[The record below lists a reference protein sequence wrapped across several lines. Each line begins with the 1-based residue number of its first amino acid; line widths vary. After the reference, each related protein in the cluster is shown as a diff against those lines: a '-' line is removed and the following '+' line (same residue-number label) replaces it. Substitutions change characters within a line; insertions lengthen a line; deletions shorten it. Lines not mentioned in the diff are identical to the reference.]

1 MSQVKVAATNKAVIL
16 AAGRG
21 SRLREL
27 GPSKPLTHVDGIP
40 LIERVI
46 RTAAEGGA
54 DGIVVV
60 TGYLGDDVRRFLDAL
75 SGRVDIS
82 IEYAAHTEWHMG
94 NGRSLLAAAPL
105 LNAPFHVLM
114 SDHLFDPEIM
124 RDLRRTPLPAGSAR
138 LAVDSNL
145 QNPYVDLDDVT
156 KVLQQDGLIREIG
169 KTIASY
175 NVFDTGVFYC
185 TPALIAAIEAS
196 IVEHNDDSLSG
207 GMRRLARAGKAEVMD
222 IGART
227 WIDVD
232 DPAAHGLA
240 SRLFSLKAV

>member
-1 MSQVKVAATNKAVIL
+1 MLFRSKGPGYGVGGLIHEYSLASEEGVALMCLAEALLRIPDNAT
-16 AAGRG
+16 RD
-21 SRLREL
+21 RL
-27 GPSKPLTHVDGIP
+27 
-40 LIERVI
+40 I
-46 RTAAEGGA
+46 RDKIGG
-54 DGIVVV
+54 
-60 TGYLGDDVRRFLDAL
+60 GDWKSHL
-75 SGRVDIS
+75 
-82 IEYAAHTEWHMG
+82 G

-105 LNAPFHVLM
+105 IDGPFHILM

-124 RDLRRTPLPAGSAR
+124 RSLRRVPLPAGSAR

-145 QNPYVDLDDVT
+145 KNPYVDLDDVT
-156 KVLQQDGLIREIG
+156 KVLQVDGLITEIG
-169 KTIASY
+169 KTIPSY

-196 IVEHNDDSLSG
+196 IAEHNDDSLSG
-207 GMRRLARAGKAEVMD
+207 GMRRLARMGKAETMD
-222 IGART
+222 IGTRT